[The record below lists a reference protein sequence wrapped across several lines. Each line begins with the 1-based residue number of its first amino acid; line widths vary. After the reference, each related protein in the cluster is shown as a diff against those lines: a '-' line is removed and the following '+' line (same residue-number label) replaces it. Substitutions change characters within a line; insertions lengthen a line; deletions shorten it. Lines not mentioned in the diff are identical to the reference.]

1 VIIVTNNGQNAKRI
15 ERTEFENEL
24 FVQEYIKNH
33 PDTIPINE
41 IKKGTKLL
49 VFREFPTRVTGGID
63 VLAIDQDGEIYI
75 LETKLFRNNEKRE
88 VIGQVFHYAASLWHN
103 YTESDFIET
112 LENESTKHFKTAF
125 KQKLKEYFAL
135 DDEGVTQLV
144 EEIRKTLGQG
154 SFRFLVLKDRLED
167 DLIDI
172 ITYINRSSRFRIY
185 AVEMK
190 YYDAGGMEIM
200 IPTIHGTEVK
210 SDVIGTGNGK
220 PKWDESSFFKDSAN
234 YLNEKERAM
243 LKDIYEFCKS
253 LTPDISWGRGGKGSF
268 SPILPN
274 ITDNA
279 FFWINSKGEI
289 QLYFERLSDAGEG
302 KNYKSQF
309 KDGLRR
315 IAGFQAVDFSKGA
328 PMTDK
333 RWLNSVEDFKKLV
346 LSMVNSSTQ

>member
-15 ERTEFENEL
+15 ERTEFEDE
-24 FVQEYIKNH
+24 FFMQEYIKKH
-33 PDTIPINE
+33 PDTIPIDE

-49 VFREFPTRVTGGID
+49 IFREFPTRVTGGID

-75 LETKLFRNNEKRE
+75 LETKLFRNKEKRE
-88 VIGQVFHYAASLWHN
+88 VIGQIFHYAASLWHN
-103 YTESDFIET
+103 YTESDFLET
-112 LENESTKHFKTAF
+112 LENESAKHFKTPF

-135 DDEGVTQLV
+135 DDEGTAQLV

-190 YYDAGGMEIM
+190 YYDAGGIEIM
-200 IPTIHGTEVK
+200 IPIIHGNEVK
-210 SDVIGTGNGK
+210 SDVIGSGNGK
-220 PKWDESSFFKDSAN
+220 QKWDEGSFFKDSAN
-234 YLNEKERAM
+234 YLNDNERAR
-243 LKDIYEFCKS
+243 LKEIYEFCKS
-253 LTPDISWGRGGKGSF
+253 HTPDISWGRGGKGSF
-268 SPILPN
+268 SPLFPS
-274 ITDNA
+274 ITDKG
-279 FFWINSKGEI
+279 FFWIYSNGEI
-289 QLYFERLSDAGEG
+289 QLYFGRLADSDG
-302 KNYKSQF
+302 KNYKSFF

-315 IAGFQAVDFSKGA
+315 IKGFEAVDFSKDT

-333 RWLNSVEDFKKLV
+333 RWLDSIEDFKSL
-346 LSMVNSSTQ
+346 LLTLVNSK